1 MSQKSRVLINPYDS
15 HVHWEATGSQLND
28 LNLATLK
35 SAEDIL
41 TMPIKDS
48 YRRGDWVVG
57 YGWDESKWKDQKI
70 PTRQI
75 LDRWISDRPVLL
87 ERADRHAAV
96 LNTTALK
103 LVGLTD
109 AHAGFVA
116 DSVMNKVKKLIPKKS
131 YAQVKANLLLGC
143 QIFNRSG
150 YTHIRDL
157 TCNETQFS
165 ASLEIIKEEKLTLA
179 IEQFFDCYT
188 LDVLDSTI
196 DLAVQAKKEA
206 PHLIRVKGIKI
217 FYDGALGSEGA
228 LLSRPYY
235 GCGSNHG
242 VRLYDPRDLTHMLE
256 RIWSSGLEAAVHAIG
271 DQAAHEVVESAR
283 RALLKVGS
291 GRLHIE
297 HAEMLRPET
306 IDLMKNM
313 DVVCHMQPCHWLTDK
328 AWTDK
333 KLGALAQYLF
343 RWRDLEKQNIKFD
356 FGSDS
361 PIEASSIFE
370 NLRAIEDAAQSGIP
384 KTEKEGSCYM
394 QHPDLEWVSGCSCE
408 IQDASILKTIFQNRK
423 IYQS

>member
-1 MSQKSRVLINPYDS
+1 MSQKSRLLINPYDS

-28 LNLATLK
+28 LNLTDLN
-35 SAEDIL
+35 SAEDLL
-41 TMPIKDS
+41 TTAIKDS
-48 YRRGDWVVG
+48 YRRGDWIVG
-57 YGWDESKWKDQKI
+57 YGWDESKWKDQRI

-75 LDRWISDRPVLL
+75 LDRWVPDHPVLL

-96 LNTTALK
+96 LNTAAIK
-103 LVGLTD
+103 LAGLAD
-109 AHAGFVA
+109 AHAGFVV
-116 DSVMNKVKKLIPKKS
+116 DSAMNKVKRLIPKKS

-165 ASLEIIKEEKLTLA
+165 AALEIINEETLTLA
-179 IEQFFDCYT
+179 VEQFFDCYT
-188 LDVLDSTI
+188 LDAIDSTI
-196 DLAVQAKKEA
+196 QTAIKAKKEA
-206 PHLIRVKGIKI
+206 PHLIRVKGVKI

-235 GCGSNHG
+235 GCGSQAG
-242 VRLYDPRDLTHMLE
+242 IRLYKPQELVEILE
-256 RIWSSGLEAAVHAIG
+256 KIWSQGLEAAVHAIG

-283 RALLKVGS
+283 QALLKVGS

-306 IDLMKNM
+306 IELMKNM

-333 KLGALAQYLF
+333 KLGPLTQYLF
-343 RWRDLEKQNIKFD
+343 RWRELEKQNIKFD

-361 PIEASSIFE
+361 PIESSSIVE
-370 NLRAIEDAAQSGIP
+370 NLRAIDDAAISGIP
-384 KTEKEGSCYM
+384 KTEKEGWHYM
-394 QHPDLEWVSGCSCE
+394 QHPDREWVNGCSCE
-408 IQDASILKTIFQNRK
+408 IQSTRILSTIFQNRR
-423 IYQS
+423 IY